1 MCRAVLCLVALKYY
15 TVNTE
20 KTQKFW
26 MCKSNLTLLIQKWL
40 SYGIIIPL
48 SGCWDHWHR
57 RHAPPWPGLARWAPV
72 SVGPV
77 VLVELRVVVRVAV
90 LDGDA
95 PGQDGGH
102 VVAHRLALG
111 LLLPLLLHL
120 LQLDPYRPET
130 QLRTQ
135 SLCPLRLNRDGLTSL
150 LDLFWLTDARMKC
163 F

>member
-1 MCRAVLCLVALKYY
+1 MQKQSHIIDTKVAKLRDYNTTIWVLGP
-15 TVNTE
+15 
-20 KTQKFW
+20 
-26 MCKSNLTLLIQKWL
+26 LT
-40 SYGIIIPL
+40 S
-48 SGCWDHWHR
+48 STR
-57 RHAPPWPGLARWAPV
+57 PPPGPARWTPV

-135 SLCPLRLNRDGLTSL
+135 SLCPLRLNRDGPTSL